1 MKNFTKSIID
11 SFKAIKLY
19 LLQQSYEECSTMVR
33 LIITSDADCI
43 NFRITPESLMDR
55 QQIEARFS
63 DHFVEDT
70 EVVFIDHII
79 RSNSVL
85 CQNV

>member
-1 MKNFTKSIID
+1 MKSFTKSIID

-63 DHFVEDT
+63 DHFVEDA

>member
-1 MKNFTKSIID
+1 M
-11 SFKAIKLY
+11 
-19 LLQQSYEECSTMVR
+19 QQSYEECSTMVR